1 MEYPLS
7 NIFMASSIFIV
18 VCLTVDRF
26 AAICTPTKFKSVH
39 TPQISKTA
47 ILVCYLLATMVSLPL
62 GLLKYLCVQDSTT
75 TMMMMSESGLMD
87 ETFPTIHPQEY
98 LTRENTNV
106 TKEDI
111 WKVYIVLEQII
122 SRFGPGF
129 ILTVLNAMI
138 IRQFRII
145 SRKRREMRSGGG
157 GNGNGNGCLNGGEGA
172 GGGKN
177 TEQLLLR
184 GEEITKRSYKE
195 EKRLV
200 VLLMS
205 IVLLFFITTTPV
217 AFLHIF
223 FSDDYKCHFGF
234 QVFRALAND
243 LELCNFALNFYIY
256 FLCSKE
262 FRKKFLSFFQFIIP
276 RKTKGDLQT
285 ITLPEISQIKTKS
298 TNIKVP
304 HSV

>member
-1 MEYPLS
+1 MRQTKSYSPYSSVASWFYAHMELPVS
-7 NIFMASSIFIV
+7 NTFMASSIFIV

-39 TPQISKTA
+39 TEFISRVA
-47 ILVCYLLATMVSLPL
+47 LFVCYLLATCVSLPL
-62 GLLKYLCVQDSTT
+62 IFLLTRYVKCTT
-75 TMMMMSESGLMD
+75 TLGEVY
-87 ETFPTIHPQEY
+87 ETK
-98 LTRENTNV
+98 ENTNV
-106 TKEDI
+106 SALTI
-111 WKVYIVLEQII
+111 WRVYSVVEQII
-122 SRFGPGF
+122 VRFGPGLVLT
-129 ILTVLNAMI
+129 ILNTMI

-145 SRKRREMRSGGG
+145 SRNRRALRN
-157 GNGNGNGCLNGGEGA
+157 NGVNGNGCTNGGEA
-172 GGGKN
+172 GGHN

-184 GEEITKRSYKE
+184 GEEITRRSYKE

-205 IVLLFFITTTPV
+205 IVLLFFVTTTPV

-223 FSDDYKCHFGF
+223 YSESLQCHFGF
-234 QVFRALAND
+234 QIFRALAND
-243 LELCNFALNFYIY
+243 LELCNFALNFYVY

-262 FRKKFLSFFQFIIP
+262 FRKKFLSFFQFVIP
-276 RKTKGDLQT
+276 TTKTKGDLQT

-298 TNIKVP
+298 TNVKVP